1 MARWHCCNREF
12 ESEEALARHDVE
24 AHGVE
29 REPVGTCC
37 GLRFY
42 TPEGL
47 EEHVRAAHGRGSR
60 EAAGN

>member
-12 ESEEALARHDVE
+12 KSEEALARHDVE

-37 GLRFY
+37 GLHFY
-42 TPEGL
+42 TPEGW
-47 EEHVRAAHGRGSR
+47 RSTCGPPTG
-60 EAAGN
+60 GFP